1 MIRRFPWWRTLLL
14 GALCLVPAGC
24 EPHGSWL
31 RPKDDED
38 WMAKAAADSPEDDA
52 KPRKVIG
59 GNGEDVEARSFFKN
73 NRRSGAWSSEAR
85 EIESHLGA
93 N

>member
-1 MIRRFPWWRTLLL
+1 MIRRIPWRKLVL

-24 EPHGSWL
+24 EPLHS
-31 RPKDDED
+31 RRHQDDD
-38 WMAKAAADSPEDDA
+38 DMMAKAADSKDSSNS
-52 KPRKVIG
+52 KIIG
-59 GNGEDVEARSFFKN
+59 GSPDDQDSSTFFQN

>member
-1 MIRRFPWWRTLLL
+1 MIVRSAWRKLLL
-14 GALCLVPAGC
+14 AALCLVPAAC
-24 EPHGSWL
+24 EPHRSWL
-31 RPKDDED
+31 RPKSDDD
-38 WMAKAAADSPEDDA
+38 MMSRAADSKDDSG
-52 KPRKVIG
+52 PRKVIG
-59 GNGEDVEARSFFKN
+59 GSPDDADSSTFFRN

>member
-1 MIRRFPWWRTLLL
+1 MIVRFPWRKLFLA
-14 GALCLVPAGC
+14 ALCLLPAGC
-24 EPHGSWL
+24 ETHRSWL
-31 RPKDDED
+31 RPKQDDD
-38 WMAKAAADSPEDDA
+38 MMAAAADS
-52 KPRKVIG
+52 KGGSGSQKVIG
-59 GNGEDVEARSFFKN
+59 ASPDDQDSSSFFQN